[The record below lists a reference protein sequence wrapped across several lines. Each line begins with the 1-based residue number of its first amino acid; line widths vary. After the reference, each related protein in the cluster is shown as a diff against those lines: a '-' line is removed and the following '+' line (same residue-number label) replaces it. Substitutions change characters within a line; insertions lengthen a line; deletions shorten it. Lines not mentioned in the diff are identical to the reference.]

1 MEIYRWLIDHAD
13 ILGLS
18 IDFIALMVTIFL
30 TVGIYKLER
39 RHEKEDKIFE
49 IRIEIRKVNILTGE
63 SNGLCREEILHFCSR
78 NVISET

>member
-39 RHEKEDKIFE
+39 RHEKEREKAEKKAQESAI
-49 IRIEIRKVNILTGE
+49 IESAK
-63 SNGLCREEILHFCSR
+63 FF
-78 NVISET
+78 